1 VLTGISQTDSHGMLK
16 FRMEIME
23 HLRFCVIYSSQ
34 NTWAQTDSKL
44 ELVQLDA
51 ELESVI
57 SLYENDVSRVTFSV
71 YD

>member
-1 VLTGISQTDSHGMLK
+1 
-16 FRMEIME
+16 ME